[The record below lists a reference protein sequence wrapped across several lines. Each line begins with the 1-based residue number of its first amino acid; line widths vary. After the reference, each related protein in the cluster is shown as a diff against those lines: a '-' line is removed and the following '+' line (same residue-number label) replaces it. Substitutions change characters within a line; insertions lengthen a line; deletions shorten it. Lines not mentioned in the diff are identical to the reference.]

1 MNRRLQQFL
10 AAENISQAQF
20 AETINVARATVSH
33 VLAGRNN
40 PGYDFIQSVS
50 SHYPDLSL
58 DWLINGTGRMYKS
71 KNAASSVHP
80 EPTDTSS
87 DDLFGPLEDENDI
100 RTATDTPNTASSTS
114 TKDTSATTQPIENQ
128 RKISR
133 IIVFYDDGT
142 FLEIK

>member
-1 MNRRLQQFL
+1 MNKRLQQFL

-58 DWLINGTGRMYKS
+58 DWLINGNGRMYKS
-71 KNAASSVHP
+71 KSPASSLLP
-80 EPTDTSS
+80 EPASPPA
-87 DDLFGPLEDENDI
+87 DDLFGPLEDVNDI
-100 RTATDTPNTASSTS
+100 RTVADNPKNAASNS
-114 TKDTSATTQPIENQ
+114 TKDSNNPEQAVENQ
-128 RKISR
+128 RNISR
-133 IIVFYDDGT
+133 IIIFYDDGT
-142 FLEIK
+142 FLEIE